1 MMTLSGFSKT
11 WTSFLINMPNNS
23 NPINMKSLLITAI
36 TFLGLV
42 FAQAQGTAPESLKQ
56 EMQKLAYMAGKW
68 KGEASMRQQNGSM
81 IQVNQEED
89 IQFKLDG
96 TILVIEGTGRN
107 PQDGKVS
114 FNAYAIVSFDQQ
126 KKEFKLKSHVM
137 NGNQTD
143 AYFKIL
149 EENHFEWGFE
159 VANNAKI
166 RYNIKLNPSDKSWIE
181 KGEYSPDG
189 NMWYPFIDMKLT
201 KLD

>member
-1 MMTLSGFSKT
+1 
-11 WTSFLINMPNNS
+11 
-23 NPINMKSLLITAI
+23 MKSLLITAI
-36 TFLGLV
+36 TLLGLV

-114 FNAYAIVSFDQQ
+114 FNAIAIVSYDLQ
-126 KKEFKLKSHVM
+126 KKEFKLRSHVM
-137 NGNQTD
+137 NGNQTE
-143 AYFKIL
+143 AYFKIV

-159 VANNAKI
+159 VANKAKI
-166 RYNIKLNPSDKSWIE
+166 RYDIKLNPADKSWIE

-201 KLD
+201 KLN